1 MQQQGSYNP
10 AMQQNQ
16 GSYNQ
21 SMQQNQ
27 GSYNQS
33 MQQGNNVFFLKNNKD
48 ISKINLEIEILEKEI
63 EIDLLNKKIKSS
75 QNKSVINR
83 VQDGGK
89 VQEGYKIQEGDD
101 SNESEK
107 KKLIKML
114 ISSSVNK
121 SNNSINNLIN
131 NNDYKKG
138 DIIELN
144 NKNREKINIIDDTPS
159 SSNNKEKIISQI
171 HVNSSNFTDNECYND
186 YMINF
191 KNPIKFNNIEISN
204 INIPK
209 NESENINENN
219 NVLSVV
225 INNEKYTFELEE
237 NYYNRYEI
245 LEFIN
250 DAFNSN
256 NIDINC
262 FIENDKYVF
271 KSNNKFNLDI
281 TDKKSILPFLGFNNN
296 KYNNR
301 TIYTA
306 DSTINIGDNIFY
318 LILSPIYDEPLYEI
332 NNDDNTIKKLVNLDN
347 KSIELDHLIVQFY
360 KTKKDLIKY
369 NTNYNFFFEN
379 KHEFTVN
386 LIS

>member
-1 MQQQGSYNP
+1 
-10 AMQQNQ
+10 
-16 GSYNQ
+16 
-21 SMQQNQ
+21 
-27 GSYNQS
+27 
-33 MQQGNNVFFLKNNKD
+33 
-48 ISKINLEIEILEKEI
+48 
-63 EIDLLNKKIKSS
+63 
-75 QNKSVINR
+75 
-83 VQDGGK
+83 
-89 VQEGYKIQEGDD
+89 
-101 SNESEK
+101 
-107 KKLIKML
+107 ML

-121 SNNSINNLIN
+121 NSGSNKKHKDSKNNSINNLIN

-144 NKNREKINIIDDTPS
+144 NKNK
-159 SSNNKEKIISQI
+159 NNKDKVNIVDDVQRTITKDDIQSTITKDKERVISQI

-191 KNPIKFNNIEISN
+191 KSPIVFNNLEISN

-209 NESENINENN
+209 NESENINEDN

-225 INNEKYTFELEE
+225 VNGEKYTFELEE

-245 LEFIN
+245 LDFIN

-271 KSNNKFNLDI
+271 KSNNRFNLDVS
-281 TDKKSILPFLGFNNN
+281 DKKSILPFLGFNNN

-301 TIYTA
+301 TLYTA
-306 DSTINIGDNIFY
+306 DTTINIGDNIFY
-318 LILSPIYDEPLYEI
+318 LILSPIHDEPLYEI
-332 NNDDNTIKKLVNLDN
+332 NNDDNTIKKLVNLDD
-347 KSIELDHLIVQFY
+347 SSMELDHLIVQFY

-369 NTNYNFFFEN
+369 NTNYNFFFKN

-386 LIS
+386 LIN